1 MVIQRRINMLQGQNI
16 SVFFFFFFFFGGGG
30 GVRISYILLIAPWPE
45 NIHRGWYRTCDS

>member
-30 GVRISYILLIAPWPE
+30 GGADFLYSVNCTVARKY
-45 NIHRGWYRTCDS
+45 T